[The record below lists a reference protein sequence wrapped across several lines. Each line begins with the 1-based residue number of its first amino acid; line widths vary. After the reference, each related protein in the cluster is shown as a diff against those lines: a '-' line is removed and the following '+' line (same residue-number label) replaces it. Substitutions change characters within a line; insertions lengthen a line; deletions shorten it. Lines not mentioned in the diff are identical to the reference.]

1 MIDRIPPRLAAAL
14 VVAVGV
20 FALAAAFAFQYVGGL
35 APCIL
40 CIWQRYPYGVAMALG
55 VIAFLLAGK
64 PQAARALI
72 ALAGLVFLADAAIA
86 AFHVGVEQRWWAGT
100 AECGGN
106 LAEGVSAEDLKAQLL
121 AAPVVRCDEVAWS
134 LFGISMAGYNFL
146 IALVSGLVAL
156 AWAARSRSV
165 R

>member
-14 VVAVGV
+14 VVVVGV
-20 FALAAAFAFQYVGGL
+20 FALAAAFAFQYIGGL

-40 CIWQRYPYGVAMALG
+40 CIWQRYPYGVVLALG

-86 AFHVGVEQRWWAGT
+86 AFHVGVEQKWWAGT

-106 LAEGVSAEDLKAQLL
+106 LAAGVSAEDLKAQLL